1 MYQTIN
7 KSDFRDAFQ
16 KMGRAGQFSYEG
28 LGALYDWLEEMGV
41 VDEMR
46 DETNDVELD
55 VIALCCEFT
64 EYKNLKELQ
73 ENYTDIASMEDLV
86 NNTSVIMVDD
96 DSFIYNSG
104 LLIR

>member
-16 KMGRAGQFSYEG
+16 KMGRASQFSYEG
-28 LGALYDWLEEMGV
+28 LGSLYDYLEEMG
-41 VDEMR
+41 DG
-46 DETNDVELD
+46 TNGVELD